1 MKCPKFSEHNQDGV
15 EIIERD
21 FFKDPFSE
29 SELISLIGEEDVKEV
44 FSWNSPSFKKTGLS
58 KQELTS
64 EKLIRMM
71 LDEPRLIR
79 RPLLKI
85 GTELI
90 VGNDRM
96 AIQKA
101 LNPDYCRGRNDC

>member
-1 MKCPKFSEHNQDGV
+1 MGAELSQDGV
-15 EIIERD
+15 EVIERD
-21 FFKDPFSE
+21 FFRDSFSE
-29 SELISLIGEEDVKEV
+29 SELISLVGEKDVKEV

-101 LNPDYCRGRNDC
+101 LNP

>member
-1 MKCPKFSEHNQDGV
+1 MTE
-15 EIIERD
+15 
-21 FFKDPFSE
+21 
-29 SELISLIGEEDVKEV
+29 
-44 FSWNSPSFKKTGLS
+44 
-58 KQELTS
+58 

>member
-1 MKCPKFSEHNQDGV
+1 MGAELSQDGV
-15 EIIERD
+15 EVIERD
-21 FFKDPFSE
+21 FFKDSYSE
-29 SELISLIGEEDVKEV
+29 SELISLVGEEDVKEV
-44 FSWNSPSFKKTGLS
+44 FSWNSPSFKKTDLS

-71 LDEPRLIR
+71 PDEPRLIR

-101 LNPDYCRGRNDC
+101 LNP

>member
-1 MKCPKFSEHNQDGV
+1 MGAELSQDGV
-15 EIIERD
+15 EVIERD
-21 FFKDPFSE
+21 FFRDPFSE
-29 SELISLIGEEDVKEV
+29 SELISLIGKEDVKEV

-64 EKLIRMM
+64 EELIRMM
-71 LDEPRLIR
+71 RDEPRLIR

-101 LNPDYCRGRNDC
+101 LNP

>member
-1 MKCPKFSEHNQDGV
+1 MLAG
-15 EIIERD
+15 
-21 FFKDPFSE
+21 
-29 SELISLIGEEDVKEV
+29 LTTLAISMFAFVAIQLPPV
-44 FSWNSPSFKKTGLS
+44 
-58 KQELTS
+58 
-64 EKLIRMM
+64 
-71 LDEPRLIR
+71 
-79 RPLLKI
+79 LKI

>member
-1 MKCPKFSEHNQDGV
+1 MGAELSQDGV
-15 EIIERD
+15 EVIERD
-21 FFKDPFSE
+21 FFKDSYSE
-29 SELISLIGEEDVKEV
+29 SELISLVGEEDVKEV
-44 FSWNSPSFKKTGLS
+44 FSWNSPSFKKTDLS

-101 LNPDYCRGRNDC
+101 LNP

>member
-1 MKCPKFSEHNQDGV
+1 M
-15 EIIERD
+15 
-21 FFKDPFSE
+21 
-29 SELISLIGEEDVKEV
+29 

-64 EKLIRMM
+64 EKLVRMM

-85 GTELI
+85 GTVLI

>member
-1 MKCPKFSEHNQDGV
+1 MGAELSQDGV
-15 EIIERD
+15 EVIERD

-29 SELISLIGEEDVKEV
+29 SDLISLVGEEDVKEV
-44 FSWNSPSFKKTGLS
+44 FSWNNPSFKKTGLS

-64 EKLIRMM
+64 EKLIRMI

-101 LNPDYCRGRNDC
+101 LNP

>member
-1 MKCPKFSEHNQDGV
+1 MKCLKCSEHNQDGV

-29 SELISLIGEEDVKEV
+29 SELISLIGKEDVKEV

-85 GTELI
+85 GTEKVTMGITISFPLSLKTMSSRSET
-90 VGNDRM
+90 GM
-96 AIQKA
+96 
-101 LNPDYCRGRNDC
+101 

>member
-1 MKCPKFSEHNQDGV
+1 MRAELSQDDS
-15 EIIERD
+15 EIIDRD
-21 FFKDPFSE
+21 FFENPFSE
-29 SELISLIGEEDVKEV
+29 SELVGIIGGKTAEEV
-44 FSWNSPSFKKTGLS
+44 FSWNSPSFRKTGLR
-58 KQELTS
+58 KQDLTS
-64 EKLIRMM
+64 GQLIQLM

-90 VGNDRM
+90 VGNDRL

-101 LNPDYCRGRNDC
+101 LNLNSCGGRNDC